1 MSKSEK
7 QKMIDGENYYS
18 SDSEL
23 VADRLRAID
32 LCHRFNH
39 MLPSQ
44 QEARKEL
51 IHELLPNAD
60 KQAEIT
66 GPFFCAYGYNIKI
79 GQRFYA
85 NIELTILDIAPVTI
99 GNNVMLAPH
108 VQLYTAAHPTSPEQ
122 RASGIEHG
130 KPITIGNNVWIGG
143 GVIVC
148 PGVTIGDGSVI
159 GAGSVVTKD
168 IPQRVVAVG
177 NPCRVLRPV
186 DEDLHREM

>member
-23 VADRLRAID
+23 VADRLRATD

-39 MLPSQ
+39 ELPSRQ
-44 QEARKEL
+44 QVRREL

-60 KQAEIT
+60 KQAEFA

-79 GQRFYA
+79 GQPFYA
-85 NIELTILDIAPVTI
+85 NTDLTILDIAPVTI

-108 VQLYTAAHPTSPEQ
+108 VQLYTAAHPTNPEQ
-122 RASGIEHG
+122 RATGIECG

-148 PGVTIGDGSVI
+148 PGVTIGEGSVI

-168 IPQRVVAVG
+168 IPPRVVAAG
-177 NPCRVLRPV
+177 NPCRVIRSV
-186 DEDLHREM
+186 DES

>member
-23 VADRLRAID
+23 VADRMRAID
-32 LCHRFNH
+32 LCYHFNH
-39 MLPSQ
+39 TLPSQ
-44 QEARKEL
+44 QEARQEL
-51 IHELLPNAD
+51 IHELLPHAD
-60 KQAEIT
+60 ELAEIT
-66 GPFFCAYGYNIKI
+66 GSFFCAYGYNIKI

-85 NIELTILDIAPVTI
+85 NMDLTILDIAPVTI
-99 GNNVMLAPH
+99 GDDVMFAPH
-108 VQLYTAAHPTSPEQ
+108 VQLYTATHPTNPEQ
-122 RASGIEHG
+122 RISGIELG
-130 KPITIGNNVWIGG
+130 KPITIGNQVWIGG

-168 IPQRVVAVG
+168 IPPRVVAAG
-177 NPCRVLRPV
+177 NPCRVLRSV
-186 DEDLHREM
+186 DED

>member
-23 VADRLRAID
+23 VADRTRAID
-32 LCHRFNH
+32 LCYRFNH
-39 MLPSQ
+39 TLPSQ
-44 QEARKEL
+44 REARQAL
-51 IHELLPNAD
+51 IHELLPHAD

-66 GPFFCAYGYNIKI
+66 GPFFCDYGYNINI
-79 GQRFYA
+79 GQHFYA
-85 NIELTILDIAPVTI
+85 NTDLTILDIAPVTI
-99 GNNVMLAPH
+99 GDNVMFAPR
-108 VQLYTAAHPTSPEQ
+108 VQLYTAAHPTNPEQ
-122 RASGIEHG
+122 RISGIEFG

-168 IPQRVVAVG
+168 IPPRVVAAG
-177 NPCRVLRPV
+177 NPCRVLRSV
-186 DEDLHREM
+186 DED